1 MQPSTQPTIHP
12 STQAVLD
19 FFDHSHL
26 PPHLQEVVQPFS
38 ELAQKIAPIPGA
50 ETTVA
55 LRKLL
60 EAKDCAVRAVVAAL
74 KPKARPVG
82 PNGE

>member
-1 MQPSTQPTIHP
+1 MTTPSIHP

-26 PPHLQEVVQPFS
+26 PPHLQQVVQPFT
-38 ELAQKIAPIPGA
+38 ELAHKVAPIPGA

-60 EAKDCAVRAVVAAL
+60 EAKDCAVRATVAAL
-74 KPKARPVG
+74 RSRPVG